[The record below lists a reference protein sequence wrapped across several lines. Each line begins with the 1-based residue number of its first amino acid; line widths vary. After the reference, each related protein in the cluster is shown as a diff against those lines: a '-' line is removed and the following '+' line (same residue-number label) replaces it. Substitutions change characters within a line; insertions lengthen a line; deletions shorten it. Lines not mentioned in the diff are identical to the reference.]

1 MVWYYKNEEV
11 FNLPECVGFVYKI
24 TCIPS
29 GRSYLGKKLSHF
41 SKSSIKTVVLKSGI
55 KRKKKVKTQI
65 ESDWRTYWSS
75 SIVLQS
81 DVAELGEEN
90 FTREILFY
98 CKSKGTLSYL
108 EAREQFV
115 HKVLE
120 DPILWYN
127 GIISC
132 RINRSHLTKYLNDL
146 KIN

>member
-1 MVWYYKNEEV
+1 MKWKYQGVEV
-11 FNLPECVGFVYKI
+11 TELPECVGFVYLI
-24 TCIPS
+24 TNNIS
-29 GRSYLGKKLSHF
+29 GRKYIGKKLSHF
-41 SKSSIKTVVLKSGI
+41 SKSSIKTVILKSGI
-55 KRKKKVKTQI
+55 KRKKKVKTQV

-75 SIVLQS
+75 SVVLQS

-98 CKSKGTLSYL
+98 CQSKGALSYI

-120 DPILWYN
+120 DPSLWYN

-132 RINRSHLTKYLNDL
+132 RINRSHLTKYLDDL
-146 KIN
+146 K